1 MKIKTLGILGGVG
14 PLASVY
20 FADLVVNLTD
30 ADTDQEHIPL
40 ILYNDNSIPDR
51 TAYILGRSDIDPV
64 PRIVEDIK
72 KLADFGSDFIV
83 ITFNTA
89 HTFYDAFQSASDVP
103 VINMIDE
110 AVNATLKARPNAKK
124 IGVLATDGT
133 LQSGVYKKAIEER
146 GLAYLVPSE
155 PSQRDVMSLIY
166 DQVKAGKEADLRQLL
181 RVIDEMRHMGCD
193 VIILGCTE
201 LSVINKQHNLSLHS
215 GDIVDAMEAL
225 AKTCITL
232 CGRQI
237 KE

>member
-1 MKIKTLGILGGVG
+1 MKTKTLGILGGVG

-20 FADLVVNLTD
+20 FADLVVNMT
-30 ADTDQEHIPL
+30 AANTDQEHIPL

-72 KLADFGSDFIV
+72 KLADFGSDYIV
-83 ITFNTA
+83 VTCNTA
-89 HTFYDAFQSASDVP
+89 HCFYERFSNCTDVK
-103 VINMIDE
+103 VVNMIEE
-110 AVNATLKARPNAKK
+110 ALNATLSAHPSAKK

-133 LQSGVYKKAIEER
+133 VQSGVYSKAIEAR
-146 GLAYLVPSE
+146 GLTCLTPGKDGQSA
-155 PSQRDVMSLIY
+155 VMSLIY
-166 DQVKAGKEADLRQLL
+166 EQVKAGKEADLRQFL

-201 LSVINKQHNLSLHS
+201 LSVINKQHSLSLHS
-215 GDIVDAMEAL
+215 GDIIDAMEAL

-232 CGRQI
+232 CGKEI

>member
-20 FADLVVNLTD
+20 FADLVVNMTA

-51 TAYILGRSDIDPV
+51 TAFILGRSDIDPV
-64 PRIVEDIK
+64 PKIVEDVK

-83 ITFNTA
+83 ITCNTA
-89 HTFYDAFQSASDVP
+89 HTFYDAIQASTDVP
-103 VINMIDE
+103 VINMIE
-110 AVNATLKARPNAKK
+110 QAVDATLRVRPNAKS

-133 LQSGVYKKAIEER
+133 LQSGVYKRAIEER
-146 GLAYLVPSE
+146 GLACLVPSE

-181 RVIDEMRHMGCD
+181 RVIDEMRHAGCD

-215 GDIVDAMEAL
+215 GDIVDAMEEL
-225 AKTCITL
+225 ARASISL
-232 CGRQI
+232 CGKQV